1 MNRIG
6 QIEKKRVLLI
16 GVPFSYKLVDY
27 ELLKSE
33 CIEPVLSYL
42 KGTPPISDELSVYY
56 DVLCFDEI
64 AQIIEDYSIKY
75 IVCFNDNF
83 LIQTGQLRTRYGLPG
98 IGYPEIIKFKMKS
111 EMYKML
117 SPYLTTPKTLHY
129 RHDFSFKNISDVL
142 GAGEYF
148 IKPDN
153 LAGSEGSR
161 HIRNQEDYHDWQES
175 NNNSGNHFLIQR
187 YYSDPLYHCELVVR
201 HNEIRYIQARRYSY
215 PNHRFLEGKI
225 IASFPVQD
233 IALRQLIEQQSIIV
247 QQRLGLKNGIM
258 HTEFF
263 VGTDCKPVFLETNI
277 RPAGGAI
284 NLVHKRRAGISLETL
299 MILLELDR
307 DFDISV
313 EDRQLFDLCGY
324 IPLKQG
330 RVTNIVIPELRGS
343 YDFDIRVQRGVSCLA
358 PTSASNTSVAF
369 VGFSSD
375 YDNLERDFFSL
386 ENNDIITYE

>member
-1 MNRIG
+1 M
-6 QIEKKRVLLI
+6 QTTRVLLI

-27 ELLKSE
+27 KLLKSE
-33 CIEPVLSYL
+33 RIEPVLSYL
-42 KGTPPISDELSVYY
+42 KGTQPISSGISAYY
-56 DVLCFDEI
+56 EALCFDEI

-83 LIQTGQLRTRYGLPG
+83 LIQAGQLRSRYGLPG
-98 IGYPEIIKFKMKS
+98 IGYPEINKFKVKS

-117 SPYLTTPKTLHY
+117 SPYLSTPKTIHY
-129 RHDFSFKNISDVL
+129 RHDFSFKNISEIL
-142 GAGEYF
+142 GVGEYF

-153 LAGSEGSR
+153 LAGSEGSC
-161 HIRNQEDYHDWQES
+161 HIRNTEDYHYWQQL

-187 YYSDPLYHCELVVR
+187 YYSEPLYHCELVVR

-225 IASFPVQD
+225 IASFPIQD

-247 QQRLGLKNGIM
+247 QQHLGLKNGIM

-330 RVTNIVIPELRGS
+330 RVTNIVIPELKGI
-343 YDFDIRVQRGVSCLA
+343 YDFDIRVQLGMNYQA
-358 PTSASNTSVAF
+358 PTSASNTAVAF
-369 VGFSSD
+369 VGFSPVYNDLEDDFIFLEDKEPIIYSQ
-375 YDNLERDFFSL
+375 NL
-386 ENNDIITYE
+386 N